1 MRKLVLEVEKAK
13 IVLGSESTTVVNLES
28 VHPVFIDTL
37 TRSDL
42 EDLGKDLFERLSSVS
57 RQVLA
62 GALLCHLPTIDIGV
76 VR

>member
-42 EDLGKDLFERLSSVS
+42 EDLFERLSSVS